1 MLLLFFLLPLLLL
14 PKWWLRPLH
23 KYLLNYWWPGAG
35 CLLLSSVL
43 FKLPFSEVC
52 MGFLRKRPQTTQSWR
67 AAWATWSVPSIPGD
81 AGTHLSSPSGHLVG
95 LILQSRS
102 WFIWAKVFSWLQQD
116 LFLWYFLAWCTTC
129 PISLT
134 RQWQQDTYK
143 LLLTNVSRNQQTF
156 LKEPES
162 KYFRLAGRV
171 VRVVTMKYSVAV
183 VLTAIGNG
191 HGCVT
196 IMFYFQK
203 LYGGSYLAYG
213 W

>member
-1 MLLLFFLLPLLLL
+1 MTGCRLFALVFCPIQIALLWSLHGFPQEEATDHTVMKGCVSHVECSQHSWSCRYTSQQ
-14 PKWWLRPLH
+14 PVRPL
-23 KYLLNYWWPGAG
+23 G
-35 CLLLSSVL
+35 C
-43 FKLPFSEVC
+43 
-52 MGFLRKRPQTTQSWR
+52 
-67 AAWATWSVPSIPGD
+67 
-81 AGTHLSSPSGHLVG
+81 
-95 LILQSRS
+95 LILQSWS

-171 VRVVTMKYSVAV
+171 VRVVTMTYSVAV